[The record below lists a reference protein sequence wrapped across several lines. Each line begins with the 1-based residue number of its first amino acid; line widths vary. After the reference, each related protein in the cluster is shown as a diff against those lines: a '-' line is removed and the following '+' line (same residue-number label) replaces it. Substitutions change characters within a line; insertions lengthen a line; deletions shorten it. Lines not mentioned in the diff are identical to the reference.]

1 MIFDRVGLAE
11 DREAVERGIV
21 HPNPDRPSAECET
34 LQIRSFEVYDLLLC
48 HLKGNAHSKMRERTI
63 GPRTRGD
70 DEFAGAIALAIRFDL
85 DFAAANTDGRYR
97 GVLA

>member
-1 MIFDRVGLAE
+1 
-11 DREAVERGIV
+11 
-21 HPNPDRPSAECET
+21 
-34 LQIRSFEVYDLLLC
+34 
-48 HLKGNAHSKMRERTI
+48 MRERTI
-63 GPRTRGD
+63 GPRTRGN